1 MRRIL
6 IFSLAYYPQVGGAE
20 IAIKEITDR
29 ISDIEFHMITQR
41 FNASDAEI
49 EQIGSVTVHRVGSG
63 ASYLSKILYIP
74 RAAFLARKINVEK
87 KFDAVWAMMA
97 YMLFP
102 IVIMRGLGTNLP
114 YVLTLQEG
122 DPFQHV
128 FKRWYIAALR
138 PMLEN
143 GFRNARVVQAISQY
157 LAGWAQGMGYNKQ
170 VVVVPNGVDVE
181 HFTTPVSPEELHATR
196 MALGKQDGD
205 VFLITTSR
213 LVHKNAVDDI
223 IRALQTLPENIKLV
237 ILGTGGLDAE
247 LHSLAQ
253 ELYVENRVQFV
264 GYIGH
269 KDLPRH
275 LAVSD
280 IFVRPSRSEGMG
292 NSFIEAMAAGLP
304 VIATQEGGIADF
316 LFDAKRNPG
325 KLATGWADDVDSPNQ
340 IAQAVTDILANPTIA
355 GRVVAHARE
364 VAQLHY
370 DWGLVADRMRQE
382 VFAPI
387 LQP

>member
-1 MRRIL
+1 
-6 IFSLAYYPQVGGAE
+6 
-20 IAIKEITDR
+20 
-29 ISDIEFHMITQR
+29 
-41 FNASDAEI
+41 
-49 EQIGSVTVHRVGSG
+49 
-63 ASYLSKILYIP
+63 
-74 RAAFLARKINVEK
+74 
-87 KFDAVWAMMA
+87 
-97 YMLFP
+97 
-102 IVIMRGLGTNLP
+102 
-114 YVLTLQEG
+114 
-122 DPFQHV
+122 
-128 FKRWYIAALR
+128 
-138 PMLEN
+138 
-143 GFRNARVVQAISQY
+143 
-157 LAGWAQGMGYNKQ
+157 
-170 VVVVPNGVDVE
+170 
-181 HFTTPVSPEELHATR
+181 VSPEELHATR

-325 KLATGWADDVDSPNQ
+325 KLATGWAVDVDSPNQ